1 MNKALTII
9 AITLS
14 LVLLFC
20 VSCAP
25 SVVKEDFDKV
35 KVDLTATKADLT
47 AAQADL
53 TAAKDQVKTLQ
64 QQVGKLSAMSAY
76 WMWVD
81 QYYSGGVTYQFADKA
96 SFYSTL
102 GTLVKATN
110 DPDTLK
116 TWESYMAAST
126 NLDNV
131 VKSLPADYK
140 TWNKEQTAQWTKAK
154 DDAWA
159 VFAKI
164 GTPLYTVIIKK

>member
-1 MNKALTII
+1 MHKALTII
-9 AITLS
+9 AVTLS

-35 KVDLTATKADLT
+35 KADLET
-47 AAQADL
+47 
-53 TAAKDQVKTLQ
+53 AKDQVKTLQ
-64 QQVGKLSAMSAY
+64 QHVGKLSAMSAY

-81 QYYSGGVTYQFADKA
+81 QYYSGGVTYQFADKE

-110 DPDTLK
+110 DPDSLK
-116 TWESYMAAST
+116 AWEYYMAAST

-140 TWNKEQTAQWTKAK
+140 TWDKDQTAKWTKAK

-159 VFAKI
+159 LFAKV
-164 GTPLYTVIIKK
+164 GTPLYNVIIKK